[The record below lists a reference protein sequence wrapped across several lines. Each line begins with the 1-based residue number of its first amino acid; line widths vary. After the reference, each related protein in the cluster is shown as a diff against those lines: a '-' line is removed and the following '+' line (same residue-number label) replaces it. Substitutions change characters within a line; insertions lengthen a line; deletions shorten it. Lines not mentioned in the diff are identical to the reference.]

1 MVNDLAQEAKTT
13 PAKKNGKMFGFGAK
27 KETTMPRTACLLVSI
42 FVIAAWFATD
52 VSAAT
57 RVGAEGVVEIVGD
70 DGVQLEGEGETDRAG
85 LVGCYDVTGVD
96 TKEGR
101 YTGVLCIAGLGDL
114 LYELTWTQ
122 DEEDEGLVVYEGR
135 GVSVGDD
142 LFAVWREKGTDYD
155 CYLHLFDID
164 TANGTL
170 DGPRVNV
177 SGATSSQTGARNGT
191 ETPLDWS
198 EPGQLAGSYVIE
210 SSDEYTGKGMTVSRL
225 PVDGDDVYSF
235 RWMGD
240 TALEGVGVREDNS
253 IAVIANPV
261 GQAEGTCGSIT
272 FTKNRDNRK
281 LVGSFFTLDSLRGKT
296 SRRRGEET
304 ATPR

>member
-13 PAKKNGKMFGFGAK
+13 PAKKNGKMFWSGAK

-164 TANGTL
+164 IG
-170 DGPRVNV
+170 DGALSGLRVNV
-177 SGATSSQTGARNGT
+177 NGATSSQTGTREGT
-191 ETPLDWS
+191 GTSLDWS
-198 EPGQLAGSYVIE
+198 EAGQLAGSYVLEGTDEFNGKMLTVAHLQIE
-210 SSDEYTGKGMTVSRL
+210 Q
-225 PVDGDDVYSF
+225 DDAYSF
-235 RWMGD
+235 RWSGD
-240 TALEGVGVREDNS
+240 TDLEGVGVREENA
-253 IAVIANPV
+253 IVVVANPV
-261 GQAEGTCGSIT
+261 GQMSGTCGSIT
-272 FTKNRDNRK
+272 YTKKEDNRK
-281 LVGSFFTLDSLRGKT
+281 LEGTFYTPHSLRGT
-296 SRRRGEET
+296 TPRRRGEET